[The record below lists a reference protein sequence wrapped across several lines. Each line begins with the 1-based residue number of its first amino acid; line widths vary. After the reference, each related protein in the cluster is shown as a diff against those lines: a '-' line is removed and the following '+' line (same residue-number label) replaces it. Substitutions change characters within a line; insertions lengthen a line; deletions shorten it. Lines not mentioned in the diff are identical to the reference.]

1 MKTIAFF
8 NNKGGVGKTT
18 FTFHL
23 GYALEQIGKRVLF
36 VDLDPQCNLTAHICS
51 ENIIEEAWG
60 EQGNSLYKAIEPIVT
75 GAGDVK
81 TVTPY
86 HVPGRGIWIFIGD
99 LLLSDFEGE
108 LSNAWTQILA
118 AQERGFRVT
127 SSLLRMVKEF
137 GESNQIDYILVDL
150 GPNLGS
156 LNRSVILSCDNF
168 IIPMIPDLFSLRGT
182 QNIGRVFA
190 QWIDDYNFAKQRAR
204 VNNFDI
210 PKGEPKFSGY
220 ILHQFNVYRQRKT
233 KAYQNWSNQIPAY
246 IQQYLTI
253 VR

>member
-86 HVPGRGIWIFIGD
+86 HVPGR
-99 LLLSDFEGE
+99 
-108 LSNAWTQILA
+108 
-118 AQERGFRVT
+118 
-127 SSLLRMVKEF
+127 
-137 GESNQIDYILVDL
+137 
-150 GPNLGS
+150 
-156 LNRSVILSCDNF
+156 
-168 IIPMIPDLFSLRGT
+168 
-182 QNIGRVFA
+182 
-190 QWIDDYNFAKQRAR
+190 
-204 VNNFDI
+204 
-210 PKGEPKFSGY
+210 
-220 ILHQFNVYRQRKT
+220 
-233 KAYQNWSNQIPAY
+233 
-246 IQQYLTI
+246 
-253 VR
+253 